1 MGMLTVMEHGS
12 VCCVTADKAGAEM
25 FYDYAKVHVK
35 AGDGGNGIVAW
46 RREKYVP
53 MGGPAGG
60 DGGDGGS
67 IILEADN
74 NLRTLI
80 DFRYNTHY
88 KADRGKHGQ
97 GSSMHG
103 SDAEDKVLR
112 VPVGTVVRDAET
124 TQILADLTTPGQRVV
139 VAKGGRGGRG
149 NTHFVSSTHRA
160 PTLAENGDAG
170 EERWITLELKLL
182 ADVGLVGFPNVGK
195 STIISHVS
203 AAKPKIADYHFTTIV
218 PNLGM
223 VKVDEGRSFVMADI
237 PGLIEGAADGAG
249 LGHRFLRHTERTKV
263 LVHVL
268 DISGSEGRDPL
279 EDFAVVNRE
288 LERYN
293 AALMKRPMVI
303 AANKTDIMGDVD
315 YLARLQQELP
325 EYEVFPISAA
335 TGEGLKPLIYRLAQ
349 LVEQVEL
356 EPEETTSAEEIKVTR
371 AVEEKVKFIIER
383 DSNGTFVV
391 SGPEIERHWK
401 RTNFANDD
409 AVSRFLQIVEAM
421 GVVQALREQGC
432 KDGDTVRIQ
441 DIEFDFMD

>member
-1 MGMLTVMEHGS
+1 MGMLMDTVHGF
-12 VCCVTADKAGAEM
+12 VCYAMADKAGGNM

-60 DGGDGGS
+60 DGGNGGS

-88 KADRGKHGQ
+88 KAERGKHGQ

-103 SDAEDKVLR
+103 SSAEDKILK

-124 TQILADLTTPGQRVV
+124 EQILADLTASGQRVV

-237 PGLIEGAADGAG
+237 PGLIEGAAEGAG

-268 DISGSEGRDPL
+268 DISGSEGRNPL
-279 EDFAVVNRE
+279 EDFAIVNQE

-293 AALMKRPMVI
+293 PKLMKRPMVI
-303 AANKTDIMGDVD
+303 AANKTDILGEED
-315 YLARLQQELP
+315 YLTRLKEELP

-335 TGEGLKPLIYRLAQ
+335 TGEGLKPLVYRLTE
-349 LVEQVEL
+349 LVEQTEL
-356 EPEETTSAEEIKVTR
+356 EVEEVTPTDEVKVTK
-371 AVEEKVKFIIER
+371 AVEDEVKFVIEQ
-383 DSNGTFVV
+383 DELGVYVV
-391 SGPEIERHWK
+391 SGAEIERQWR
-401 RTNFANDD
+401 RTNFVNED

-421 GVVQALREQGC
+421 GIVNALRDMGC
-432 KDGDTVRIQ
+432 KDGDTVRIK
-441 DIEFDFMD
+441 DVEFDFVD